1 MKATQISIFLEN
13 KSGRLAAATQSVLEA
28 GANMRALNIAD
39 TSDFG
44 ILRIM
49 VENPDKV
56 YEHLKNSGFTVK
68 KTEVLALLIQDEP
81 GALNKILGIFDRN
94 NINLEYIYTF
104 IGKDDS
110 KAVIIARVRNH
121 LEAET
126 ALIKE
131 GITSLRHEEVMR
143 I

>member
-13 KSGRLAAATQSVLEA
+13 KSGRLAAATQAILEA
-28 GANMRALNIAD
+28 GANMRALNVAD

-49 VENPDKV
+49 VEDPDKV
-56 YEHLKNSGFTVK
+56 YEHLKKVGFTVK
-68 KTEVLALLIQDEP
+68 KTDVLALLIQDEP
-81 GALNKILGIFDRN
+81 GALNRILKIFDKN

-104 IGKDDS
+104 IGKDDM
-110 KAVIIARVRNH
+110 KAVIIAKIKNQE
-121 LEAET
+121 EAEA
-126 ALIKE
+126 ALVKA
-131 GITSLRHEEVMR
+131 GITSLSHEEVMN

>member
-13 KSGRLAAATQSVLEA
+13 KSGRLAAATQAILEA

-49 VENPDKV
+49 VEDPDSV
-56 YEHLKNSGFTVK
+56 YEHLKKSGFTVK
-68 KTEVLALLIQDEP
+68 KTDVLALSIQDEK
-81 GALNKILGIFDRN
+81 GALNKILKILDEN

-104 IGKDDS
+104 IGKDDM
-110 KAVIIARVRNH
+110 KAVIIAKIRNQE
-121 LEAET
+121 EAET
-126 ALIKE
+126 ALIKS
-131 GITSLRHEEVMR
+131 GITSLSHEEVMK